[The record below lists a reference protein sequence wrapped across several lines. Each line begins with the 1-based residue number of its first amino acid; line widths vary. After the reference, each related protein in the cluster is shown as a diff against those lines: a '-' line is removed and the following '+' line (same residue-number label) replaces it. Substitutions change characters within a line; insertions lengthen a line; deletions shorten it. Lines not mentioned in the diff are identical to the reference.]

1 VEEVS
6 QSIEASGK
14 QPWVDQSLFPLVLV
28 LPQALKWQSRRCA
41 KIFVVQN
48 SRPTIVFEKKR
59 IDELSIGME
68 LVQGLVKL
76 LGVYSDDKLTGLK
89 KVVII

>member
-1 VEEVS
+1 MNVFLGYFLHKYCYDENNIWDEVAVK
-6 QSIEASGK
+6 E
-14 QPWVDQSLFPLVLV
+14 
-28 LPQALKWQSRRCA
+28 A

-68 LVQGLVKL
+68 
-76 LGVYSDDKLTGLK
+76 STGNLASS
-89 KVVII
+89 IFSFLIH